1 MYLSTLNRKWL
12 LAATLGM
19 AASVMGA
26 QALAHDGGS
35 KHHKGAM
42 HWPEASLQAQASAV
56 VKQDTVKIT
65 LASELTGDKQT
76 DVAQSLNKVL
86 ESVMADA
93 KKDTDVKA
101 SSGNYRVWPSTDK
114 NGKITIWHGRAEVLL
129 QSTNFK
135 AASKLAGQLSDRMPV
150 TNLRFFVSPA
160 LEAKQ
165 EKALLVSAVQ
175 AFRARAQALTDA
187 LGYSSYRINK
197 ISVDDQGAGYQPVP
211 RMMAMS
217 AAKSSVPLEAS
228 TQTVTVSVSGSI
240 FLRSPKK

>member
-1 MYLSTLNRKWL
+1 MYLSTLKRKWL
-12 LAATLGM
+12 LATALGL
-19 AASVMGA
+19 AAGFMGT
-26 QALAHDGGS
+26 QALAHEGGA
-35 KHHKGAM
+35 KHHKGM
-42 HWPEASLQAQASAV
+42 HWPEASLQAEASAV

-93 KKDTDVKA
+93 RKDADVKA
-101 SSGNYRVWPSTDK
+101 SSGNYRIWPATDK
-114 NGKITIWHGRAEVLL
+114 DGKITTWHGRAEVLL
-129 QSTNFK
+129 ESTNFE
-135 AASKLAGQLSDRMPV
+135 AASKLAGALSDRMPV
-150 TNLRFFVSPA
+150 TNLRFFVSPE

-165 EKALLVSAVQ
+165 EKALLVSAVR

-197 ISVDDQGAGYQPVP
+197 ISVDGQGAGYQPAP
-211 RMMAMS
+211 RMMAMA

-228 TQTVTVSVSGSI
+228 TQTVTVSVRGSI